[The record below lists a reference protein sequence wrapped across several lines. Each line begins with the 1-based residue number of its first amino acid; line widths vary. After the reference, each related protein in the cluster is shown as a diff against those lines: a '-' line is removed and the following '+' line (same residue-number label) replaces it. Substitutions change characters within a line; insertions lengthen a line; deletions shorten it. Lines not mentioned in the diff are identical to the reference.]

1 MSPAI
6 LMRQAAFPGM
16 VARRLLVSL
25 VAVSL
30 VAVSLFASSCG
41 YHIAGKANTL
51 PETIRVIAI
60 RPFENGSMEYKVE
73 QYMTQAVVREF
84 IRRTRYQIV
93 ADESEADATLLGA
106 VINVNVFP
114 AVFDPVSQRAT
125 SVNTLTQIRVSLVDR
140 KTGQLLYDNPN
151 FEYRERY
158 EVSTDANAYFE
169 ERQSALV
176 RSSEATARS
185 LVSAVLEGF

>member
-1 MSPAI
+1 
-6 LMRQAAFPGM
+6 MRLALISRSALFAG
-16 VARRLLVSL
+16 
-25 VAVSL
+25 AVSL
-30 VAVSLFASSCG
+30 LASSCG

-51 PETIRVIAI
+51 PSTIRVIAI
-60 RPFENGSMEYKVE
+60 PPFENGSMEYKVE

-93 ADESEADATLLGA
+93 ADENEADATLRGV
-106 VINVNVFP
+106 VINVNVYP

-125 SVNTLTQIRVSLVDR
+125 SINTLTQIRVSLVDR
-140 KTGQLLYDNPN
+140 KTGQVLYDNPN

>member
-1 MSPAI
+1 MSPTV
-6 LMRQAAFPGM
+6 LMRLALIPSMIRF
-16 VARRLLVSL
+16 V

-30 VAVSLFASSCG
+30 AAVSFLASSCG
-41 YHIAGKANTL
+41 YRIAGKANTL

-60 RPFENGSMEYKVE
+60 PPFENGSMEYKVE

-106 VINVNVFP
+106 VINVHVFP

>member
-1 MSPAI
+1 
-6 LMRQAAFPGM
+6 MRQAVLPGM
-16 VARRLLVSL
+16 AARRLLVSL

-30 VAVSLFASSCG
+30 VAVSLLASSCG

-60 RPFENGSMEYKVE
+60 PPFGNGSMEYKVE

-106 VINVNVFP
+106 VINVHVFP

>member
-1 MSPAI
+1 M
-6 LMRQAAFPGM
+6 
-16 VARRLLVSL
+16 
-25 VAVSL
+25 
-30 VAVSLFASSCG
+30 
-41 YHIAGKANTL
+41 
-51 PETIRVIAI
+51 
-60 RPFENGSMEYKVE
+60 
-73 QYMTQAVVREF
+73 
-84 IRRTRYQIV
+84 
-93 ADESEADATLLGA
+93 
-106 VINVNVFP
+106 NVFP

>member
-1 MSPAI
+1 
-6 LMRQAAFPGM
+6 
-16 VARRLLVSL
+16 
-25 VAVSL
+25 
-30 VAVSLFASSCG
+30 
-41 YHIAGKANTL
+41 
-51 PETIRVIAI
+51 
-60 RPFENGSMEYKVE
+60 
-73 QYMTQAVVREF
+73 
-84 IRRTRYQIV
+84 
-93 ADESEADATLLGA
+93 
-106 VINVNVFP
+106 VNVFP

-125 SVNTLTQIRVSLVDR
+125 SINTLTQIRVSLVDR

-158 EVSTDANAYFE
+158 EVSTDVNTYFE